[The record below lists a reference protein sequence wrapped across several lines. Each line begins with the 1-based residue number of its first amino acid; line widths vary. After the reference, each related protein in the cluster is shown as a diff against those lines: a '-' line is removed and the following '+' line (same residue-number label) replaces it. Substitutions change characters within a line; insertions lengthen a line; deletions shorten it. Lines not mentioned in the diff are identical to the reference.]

1 MSDNVVFSVLS
12 NHFFNYTKRYQPDIE
27 LFEIE
32 YFLIEWLSRIQA
44 PMNARGISIV
54 LGNIREYTQ
63 DAEFKKKLQDIFK
76 LPNWFLPALEFEL
89 SGESKLIRDDIS
101 NKHMADGWCEHH
113 PFYAW
118 LFSAMYY
125 ARDNKAQTLQIS
137 FIEQYYN
144 QLTVLQDTAYSTSTK
159 EGANKFLM

>member
-32 YFLIEWLSRIQA
+32 DFLIEWLPRIQA

-113 PFYAW
+113 PF
-118 LFSAMYY
+118 
-125 ARDNKAQTLQIS
+125 Q
-137 FIEQYYN
+137 
-144 QLTVLQDTAYSTSTK
+144 
-159 EGANKFLM
+159 G